1 MFTTRPELVGSFGMV
16 ASTHWIA
23 SACGMSVL
31 ERGGNAVD
39 AAVVAG
45 FVLQV
50 VEPHLNGPGGD
61 VPILVSGPRGPVQV
75 YCGQG
80 PSPAAASIEHY
91 RDLGLDLVPG
101 TGLLAAV
108 VPGAFG
114 AWTLLLEQHGTWSL
128 RDVLE
133 PAIGCADDGFPLL
146 PATARTIRTVERLFR
161 DEWTTSAET
170 YLPDGAAPQA
180 GSRFRTRV
188 LAATYRRIVAGAEA
202 AAAGREEQIAA
213 ARDVFYRG
221 FVAAEIDRFCA
232 TTPVLD
238 TSGRRHLG
246 LLNGDDLATWEPTVE
261 DPVSVDYRGLTVHK
275 TGPWGQGPVLLQ
287 SLRLLAGFDLD
298 AMGFLT
304 ADYVHTVTE
313 CAKLAFAD
321 REAWYADPLQVDV
334 PIEELLRPSYAEQ
347 RRGLVG
353 AEASYEL
360 RPGSPSGR
368 TPRLPTATNG
378 HAGGSTAGAAAGA
391 SAGAGEPTV
400 LSDGTTSGDTC
411 HVDVVDATGLMVSAT
426 PSGGWL
432 QSSPVIPE
440 LGFCLGTRA
449 QMFWLEPGL
458 PTSLA
463 GGRRPRTTLSP
474 SLATRDGS
482 ACLAFGT
489 PGGDQQDQW
498 QLAFLLAHLHGGLDL
513 QGAIDA
519 PMFHTAHFPSSFY
532 PRRAEPGRLVLEA
545 RIAPAVVDSLRQ
557 RGHDVEVAG
566 PWSQGRLSAVA
577 RDPGS
582 GFLRAGANPR
592 GMQGYA
598 AGR

>member
-1 MFTTRPELVGSFGMV
+1 MFTTRPELAGSFGMV

-39 AAVVAG
+39 AAVAAG

-61 VPILVSGPRGPVQV
+61 VPILVSGPQGPVQV

-80 PSPAAASIEHY
+80 TSPAAASIEHY
-91 RDLGLDLVPG
+91 RALGLDLVPG

-114 AWTLLLEQHGTWSL
+114 AWTLLLEQLGTWSL
-128 RDVLE
+128 RDVLA
-133 PAIGCADDGFPLL
+133 PAMAYADDGFPLL

-161 DEWTTSAET
+161 DDWTTSAQT
-170 YLPDGAAPQA
+170 YLSEGAAPQA
-180 GSRFRTRV
+180 GSRFRNRV
-188 LAATYRRIVAGAEA
+188 LAATYRRIVADAEA

-213 ARDVFYRG
+213 GRAVFYRG
-221 FVAAEIDRFCA
+221 FVAEEIARFCA
-232 TTPVLD
+232 AAPVLD

-246 LLNGDDLATWEPTVE
+246 LLSGDDLAGWEPTVE

-287 SLRLLAGFDLD
+287 SLRLLEGFDLD
-298 AMGFLT
+298 AMGLLS

-321 REAWYADPLQVDV
+321 REAWYADPLHVDV
-334 PIEELLRPSYAEQ
+334 PMEELLSPSYAEQ
-347 RRGLVG
+347 RRRLVG
-353 AEASYEL
+353 AEASHEL
-360 RPGSPSGR
+360 RPGSPGGR
-368 TPRLPTATNG
+368 TPRLPTGTSA
-378 HAGGSTAGAAAGA
+378 APSGSW
-391 SAGAGEPTV
+391 AGAGEPAV
-400 LSDGTTSGDTC
+400 LADGTTSGDTC
-411 HVDVVDATGLMVSAT
+411 HVDVVDSTGLMVSAT

-513 QGAIDA
+513 QAAIDA

-532 PRRAEPGRLVLEA
+532 PRRAEPGRVVLEA
-545 RIAPAVVDSLRQ
+545 RVEPAVVDVLRQ
-557 RGHDVEVAG
+557 RGHDVEVAD

-577 RDPGS
+577 RDLGS